1 MRRRFFKSDVK
12 SCGSTTELHL
22 ILDYWSAEEVNGI
35 TSVAVECVDISKK
48 TGGEGGQLGRN

>member
-22 ILDYWSAEEVNGI
+22 ILEYWSAEEVNGI

-48 TGGEGGQLGRN
+48 TGGEGG

>member
-1 MRRRFFKSDVK
+1 MIVK
-12 SCGSTTELHL
+12 ARGSTTELHL

-48 TGGEGGQLGRN
+48 TGGEGG